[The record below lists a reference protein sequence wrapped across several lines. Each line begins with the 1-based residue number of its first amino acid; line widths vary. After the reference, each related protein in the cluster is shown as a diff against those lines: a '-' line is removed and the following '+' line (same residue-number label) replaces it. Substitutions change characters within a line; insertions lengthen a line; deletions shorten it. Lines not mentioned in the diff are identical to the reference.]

1 MVSDNPKQAVDVAVL
16 VSPGIGHTIPLFEF
30 SKRLSVDHGLE
41 VCFLVITTNEPSPA
55 QDSLLRPEAGA
66 VIPPNLHVVD
76 LPPTDLS
83 TIPEDTTL
91 GDRISLLVKRS
102 LESVRVVLLEPT
114 SRPKALVID
123 IFCSE
128 ALEFGQELSIP
139 VYTFFTTCAAL
150 LTFSL
155 YLPTLDHEVEGE
167 FTDMPGPI
175 RVPGCRSY
183 RPEDLLDPVKNRK
196 IEEYRWIL
204 LHFSR
209 LPRAA
214 GILLNT
220 WEDLEPVSLA
230 ALKENPFFLQIPAPP
245 VYTIGP
251 VIKQAEG
258 SEMLTPSNAES
269 LTWLDRRPPESVL
282 FITFGSG
289 GTLTIEQLTELGW
302 GLELSQQRFVWVVRA
317 PTDVSGSGTF
327 FKAGS
332 TKSGPEEYLP
342 EGFLERTRGLGVVV
356 QSWAPQMAILG
367 HSSTGAFISHC
378 GWNSTLESLSCGVPL
393 IAWPLYAEQRMNAA
407 MLAEDIG
414 VAIRPVTMDQG
425 TGLVG
430 RDEVERV
437 VRMVM
442 EGEEGKALRRR
453 ARDLKDSAEKA
464 LSCGGTSWETLATV
478 CREWKSKDIYAAPNN
493 KCSCAAAGR
502 T

>member
-183 RPEDLLDPVKNRK
+183 RPEDLLDP
-196 IEEYRWIL
+196 
-204 LHFSR
+204 
-209 LPRAA
+209 
-214 GILLNT
+214 
-220 WEDLEPVSLA
+220 
-230 ALKENPFFLQIPAPP
+230 IPAPP